1 MEVFGLKEKDINA
14 INDVFNQYPE
24 IIQVTIYG
32 SRAKGNYKP
41 GSDIDLSIVDAD
53 LDFTQLLEIE
63 NKLDDLML
71 PYKIDLSQKR
81 MINNPDLISH
91 IDRVGK
97 PFYVNENKKDN
108 KYNLQ

>member
-24 IIQVTIYG
+24 IIQVIIYG

-41 GSDIDLSIVDAD
+41 GSDIDLSIEDTD

-81 MINNPDLISH
+81 MINNSDLISH
-91 IDRVGK
+91 IESVGK
-97 PFYVNENKKDN
+97 QFYVNENKKDN

>member
-1 MEVFGLKEKDINA
+1 MEAFGLKEKDIHA
-14 INDVFNQYPE
+14 INSVFNQYPE
-24 IIQVTIYG
+24 IIEVIIYG

-41 GSDIDLSIVDAD
+41 GSDIDLSIIDTE
-53 LDFTQLLEIE
+53 LEFTQLLAIE

-97 PFYVNENKKDN
+97 PFYVNENKKS
-108 KYNLQ
+108 LIS

>member
-1 MEVFGLKEKDINA
+1 MEVFGLKEKDINE

-24 IIQVTIYG
+24 IIQVIIYG
-32 SRAKGNYKP
+32 SRAKGDYKP
-41 GSDIDLSIVDAD
+41 GSDIDLSIEDTD

-81 MINNPDLISH
+81 MINNSDLISH
-91 IDRVGK
+91 IERVGK
-97 PFYVNENKKDN
+97 SFYVNENKKEN